1 MFFDINRIA
10 LYILNSRDMVISS
23 SSKIV
28 VDYFS
33 KFERIDDYFR
43 ARKIERV
50 KALPPPL
57 FGMSVEDDM
66 FQSWDMHPEEM
77 NFSVVQMNNE
87 VFDQMLE
94 MTASF

>member
-1 MFFDINRIA
+1 M
-10 LYILNSRDMVISS
+10 ILSKEDTIYA
-23 SSKIV
+23 SKIV

-57 FGMSVEDDM
+57 FGMSV
-66 FQSWDMHPEEM
+66 
-77 NFSVVQMNNE
+77 
-87 VFDQMLE
+87 
-94 MTASF
+94 